1 MKMFTSERLYGRT
14 AVLNTGYQLSSHF
27 RLTANA
33 VHCLS
38 PNIVWERLN
47 TKSLNAQLVF
57 T

>member
-33 VHCLS
+33 VQCLS